1 MSEYE
6 ISQRILCTEAK
17 VDSRVRVRVGKLT
30 DDDWT
35 KISHAVGRLS
45 SAPLWIDDNPNTTVP
60 GKSRA
65 ESAEALES
73 ESRQYWDDSS

>member
-17 VDSRVRVRVGKLT
+17 VDSSRVRIGKLT

-35 KISHAVGRLS
+35 KISHAVGRLG
-45 SAPLWIDDNPNTTVP
+45 SAPLWIDDNRTPQSW
-60 GKSRA
+60 KS
-65 ESAEALES
+65 ELKHE
-73 ESRQYWDDSS
+73 D